1 MNKKV
6 IFGIL
11 AVLTFFIGCIFV
23 DNFPVFSPLVIFLT
37 SGICFLLGYLTHKD
51 VIKVTLNAKDE
62 ELAKVYKKNLELIT
76 TLDAYKVHTSTKTE
90 APAPTPKEVKKTS
103 KKKEKKAEE

>member
-37 SGICFLLGYLTHKD
+37 SGICFLLGWLTYKNA
-51 VIKVTLNAKDE
+51 IKSTIDAKDE
-62 ELAKVYKKNLELIT
+62 EIEKVYRKNLDLNAKLES
-76 TLDAYKVHTSTKTE
+76 YKVQTAVNTE
-90 APAPTPKEVKKTS
+90 APKAEVKKS
-103 KKKEKKAEE
+103 KKKEKKTE

>member
-37 SGICFLLGYLTHKD
+37 SGICFLLGYLTYKD
-51 VIKVTLNAKDE
+51 ISKDALAVKEEEIKKVYAKNLDLNAM
-62 ELAKVYKKNLELIT
+62 LES
-76 TLDAYKVHTSTKTE
+76 YKVHTAVNTE
-90 APAPTPKEVKKTS
+90 APKAEIKKA
-103 KKKEKKAEE
+103 KKKEKKTE